1 MKNLETL
8 SLYDKYYECQLDCL
22 YDQKEELLNFMKFS
36 FFALFMTHK
45 SARGTTSI
53 GNLQT

>member
-8 SLYDKYYECQLDCL
+8 RLYDKYYECQLDCL

-36 FFALFMTHK
+36 FFALFITHK